1 MAAPP
6 PAQPS
11 VIRDTLRAL
20 LVPSRLLP
28 ILLVAVPLIAA
39 QGIFSNDLLAVPLAV
54 VLAAV
59 FVVLAPLSWRILF
72 PEDRQT
78 GQVAI
83 RLLLY
88 AGEGAGVVLTVG
100 AAVPKILGMGATFL
114 THRISLAISGA
125 LFLVGGWGL
134 GRDIGMEA
142 SLQRARA
149 RAAALERE
157 AEQAHLLALR
167 AHLDPHFLF
176 NTLNAIAEWCRQDGE
191 VAERA
196 VLQLSSIL
204 RAVLQGVRLAHWP
217 LERELELV
225 RALFSLHQLRNPAA
239 FTVEWNVPEEVHRT
253 PVPPLLLLPLA
264 ENAVKHGPASGH
276 PGPITF
282 SARPEGQT
290 VHFRFENQGPYAG
303 PRAGSDGIPTVERR
317 LALAY
322 GGGARL
328 AITGDESSPSTAVEI
343 SVPAGG
349 PQPGVMV

>member
-1 MAAPP
+1 VAAAAPE
-6 PAQPS
+6 PS
-11 VIRDTLRAL
+11 VVRDTLRAL
-20 LVPSRLLP
+20 LLPRRLLP
-28 ILLVAVPLIAA
+28 ILLVTVPLVAA
-39 QGIFSNDLLAVPLAV
+39 QGTFSRDPLAIP
-54 VLAAV
+54 LAIITAAV
-59 FVVLAPLSWRILF
+59 FVFLAPLSWRILF
-72 PEDRQT
+72 PEERET
-78 GQVAI
+78 GQGAI

-88 AGEGAGVVLTVG
+88 AGEGAGVVLTLG
-100 AAVPKILGMGATFL
+100 AAIPKIIGMGSTFL
-114 THRISLAISGA
+114 THRVSLAISGA

-142 SLQRARA
+142 SLRRARA

-157 AEQAHLLALR
+157 AEQAQLLALR

-204 RAVLQGVRLAHWP
+204 RAVLQGVRLPHWP
-217 LERELELV
+217 LEQELDLV

-239 FTVEWNVPEEVHRT
+239 FSVEWNVPAEVQRT
-253 PVPPLLLLPLA
+253 PVPPLLLLTLA

-276 PGPITF
+276 PGPIVL
-282 SARPEGQT
+282 SARAEEGL
-290 VHFRFENQGPYAG
+290 VRLRLENRGPYKG

-322 GGGARL
+322 AGGARL
-328 AITGDESSPSTAVEI
+328 DIGGNESSTAVEI